1 MHGKHFT
8 APVLRPQFDKAWAA
22 ASMAASA
29 LAKSIKDFRFYDLRA
44 KAADD
49 TADGRGEE
57 AARSLLVHESVKTT
71 QRHYLRRGKI
81 LTPTE

>member
-44 KAADD
+44 KAGA
-49 TADGRGEE
+49 T
-57 AARSLLVHESVKTT
+57 RSMVVVRKLLAT
-71 QRHYLRRGKI
+71 Y
-81 LTPTE
+81 